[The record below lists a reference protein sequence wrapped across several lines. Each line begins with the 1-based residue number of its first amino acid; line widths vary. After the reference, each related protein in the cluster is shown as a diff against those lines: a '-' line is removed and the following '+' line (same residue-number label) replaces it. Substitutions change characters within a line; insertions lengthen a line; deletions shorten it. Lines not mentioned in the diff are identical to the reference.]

1 MKPLQVCIVCYYLEV
16 QDNTLRAAN
25 KKITHKQLKTQE
37 FLNEHDPVN
46 QRGMRPWPSYK
57 ITHRRRKPKTTI
69 RKIAVRHLRPHNAI
83 NFRCKTGYC
92 KRKSKRI

>member
-37 FLNEHDPVN
+37 FLNERDPVN
-46 QRGMRPWPSYK
+46 QRGMRP
-57 ITHRRRKPKTTI
+57 
-69 RKIAVRHLRPHNAI
+69 
-83 NFRCKTGYC
+83 
-92 KRKSKRI
+92 